1 MSANDQVNTMKDID
15 KKSILVIDDDVT
27 IRKLITHHLKLN
39 NYSTYEAKNAEEA
52 FKVLKESHIDLVLS
66 DVTMDEMDGFEFCQK
81 VRSNEKHRFL
91 PFVFVTAK
99 NTLEDKFKAIESG
112 GDDIITKPFDI
123 KELILKVQALL
134 KRSEVYRTY
143 GLKKSIQS
151 TFTERKTRIL
161 FVDDDP
167 TITKLFKYNLDNA
180 GFDCNA
186 VNSVD
191 EALKVSKH
199 FHPDIIISDI
209 MMPGTDGYQFRKKL
223 LQDDELKSV
232 PFIFLTA
239 KATDED
245 ILEGYDLGITDYVV
259 KTAGPKLVIAKVS
272 AIIKSLKDER
282 SKAISELHQ
291 AASSLGAKVVPDNTP
306 IFNGYK
312 ISQWHIPYRGI
323 PGGDFID
330 YYKVDEN
337 NLLIILGDV
346 MGKKWGA
353 WYFAFAYAGYIRSSI
368 RGTLQSTDANS
379 PAEILHRVN
388 NAVYKDSKIS
398 EVFVAISVVLINSKT
413 FELKYCGAGDNPL
426 IIKESSSGII
436 KKISSEG
443 LLLGFSKDSKYS
455 DTILKLNNNDII
467 IIMTDGITESR
478 NTEGKQFGELK
489 LDEVLKSD
497 KLNTDP
503 MEVLKSEFIEFTNQ
517 SFEDDVSLI
526 TIQVN
531 N

>member
-1 MSANDQVNTMKDID
+1 MKDAE

-112 GDDIITKPFDI
+112 GDDIITKPFDV

-134 KRSEVYRTY
+134 KRTEIYRTY

-167 TITKLFKYNLDNA
+167 TITKLFQYNLETA
-180 GFDCNA
+180 GFDCSA

-191 EALKVSKH
+191 EALKVSKQY
-199 FHPDIIISDI
+199 HPDIIISDI
-209 MMPGTDGYQFRKKL
+209 MMPGVDGYEFRRRL

-259 KTAGPKLVIAKVS
+259 KTAGPKIVIAKVS
-272 AIIKSLKDER
+272 AIIKSLKEER

-291 AASSLGAKVVPDNTP
+291 AASSLGAKVVPDKPPLFSGFEIN
-306 IFNGYK
+306 
-312 ISQWHIPYRGI
+312 QWHIPYRGI

-330 YYKVDEN
+330 YYKVDDD

-368 RGTLQSTDANS
+368 RGTLQSIEAYS
-379 PAEILHRVN
+379 PAEILKRVN
-388 NAVYKDSKIS
+388 NAVYQDSKIS
-398 EVFVAISVVLINSKT
+398 EVFVAISVVLLNNKT
-413 FELKYCGAGDNPL
+413 FELKYCGAGDTPL
-426 IIKESSSGII
+426 TLIESSFRKI
-436 KKISSEG
+436 KKINSDG
-443 LLLGFSKDSKYS
+443 LLLGFSKNGNYT
-455 DTILKLNNNDII
+455 DTLIKLKKDDIL
-467 IIMTDGITESR
+467 IIMTDGINESR
-478 NTEGKQFGELK
+478 NKEGKQFGEVK

-497 KLNTDP
+497 KLIANP
-503 MEVLKSEFIEFTNQ
+503 MEFLKSEFVEFTNQ
-517 SFEDDVSLI
+517 SFEDDISLI
-526 TIQVN
+526 TIKVRNQ
-531 N
+531 